1 MASSAVNDEI
11 AREVLRKDV
20 GMPPQQILVVKNLFT
35 WPISDLGL
43 EIKGGLAQVHSS
55 KKNGLIL
62 ATHRVFLFSQAQD
75 GFTTVKCA

>member
-11 AREVLRKDV
+11 GREVLRKDV

-55 KKNGLIL
+55 LKRI
-62 ATHRVFLFSQAQD
+62 V
-75 GFTTVKCA
+75 